1 MKIWQG
7 LLLTAIIL
15 LAVAVL
21 VSFYFIATGPRM

>member
-1 MKIWQG
+1 MKLWQG

-21 VSFYFIATGPRM
+21 VSLFFIATGPRM